1 MSTDVRL
8 GAPDPF
14 ADLNLCR
21 RAINALRQA
30 GIATPQQAAEMRESD
45 LLALRCLGPTS
56 LAVLRA
62 SVRRG
67 DGAARG

>member
-1 MSTDVRL
+1 MSTVARP
-8 GAPDPF
+8 GGPDPF

-30 GIATPQQAAEMRESD
+30 GIATPEQAAEMRESD
-45 LLALRCLGPTS
+45 LLALRCFGPAS

-62 SVRRG
+62 SVQRG
-67 DGAARG
+67 DGDARG